1 MSVQKA
7 VFAGSFDPPTFGH
20 LNIIE
25 RASKIFSE
33 LHVVVAINSEKR
45 CLFSEEERIALMKE
59 LTATWENVSVH
70 SWDTLIVEYAKKVGA
85 GVLVRGVRNVDDF
98 SHEFDIA
105 VINRSLN
112 HGIETVLLPTDPA
125 YFVLRSSV
133 IKELSSYGGDV
144 SSMVPKPVAQALHKK
159 YRLDKS

>member
-144 SSMVPKPVAQALHKK
+144 SSMVPEPVACALCKK
-159 YRLDKS
+159 YQLDKS

>member
-25 RASKIFSE
+25 RAAKIFHE
-33 LHVVVAINSEKR
+33 LHVVVAVNSEKH

-59 LTATWENVSVH
+59 LTSEWENVSIYSWH
-70 SWDTLIVEYAKKVGA
+70 SLIAEYAKKVGA
-85 GVLVRGVRNVDDF
+85 GVLIRGVRNVDDF

-105 VINRSLN
+105 VINRGLDPD
-112 HGIETVLLPTDPA
+112 IETVLLPTAPA

-133 IKELSSYGGDV
+133 IKELSNYGGDV
-144 SSMVPKPVAQALHKK
+144 SAMVPEPVARALREK
-159 YRLDKS
+159 YRT